1 MLQLVKNKII
11 TSDVADAKNIAKH
24 YIGAQAKNAVYQKI
38 SDNLYIIGPVIS
50 LKSDTCFFDVY
61 KGNRMVYYAAIISCK
76 DGSVKLCLNYSIYEH
91 FDLHVLMRIVKFV
104 SLTMRQC
111 GFKPKEVFLK
121 IDARYGY
128 NLPFTLK
135 IFKRL
140 HA

>member
-1 MLQLVKNKII
+1 MLQVTKNNII
-11 TSDVADAKNIAKH
+11 TSGIADAKSIAKQ
-24 YIGAQAKNAVYQKI
+24 YVGAQAENAVYQII
-38 SDNLYIIGPVIS
+38 SDNLYIIGPVLP

-91 FDLHVLMRIVKFV
+91 FDIHVLMRIVKFV

-111 GFKPKEVFLK
+111 GLKPKEVFLD
-121 IDARYGY
+121 IDARYGD
-128 NLPFTLK
+128 NLPFILK
-135 IFKRL
+135 TFKRL